1 MNDNN
6 NNAQLMHEMGKIA
19 GKLDTLAD
27 AVNDNIGSLRQD
39 IQQVRSEMIR
49 IHTVQS
55 ASLQQLRDDLTK
67 MIEQSEERTAARL
80 EDTNRRVDRLE
91 EEDKR
96 VIAKLAGLTAAG
108 GGVGS
113 ALTLVAT
120 EILKRV
126 M

>member
-1 MNDNN
+1 MNNENN
-6 NNAQLMHEMGKIA
+6 SQLMHEMGKIA

-27 AVNDNIGSLRQD
+27 AVNDNIGNLRHD

-49 IHTVQS
+49 IHSEQS
-55 ASLQQLRDDLTK
+55 ARMQQLRDDLTK
-67 MIEQSEERTAARL
+67 MIEQSEERMAARL
-80 EDTNRRVDRLE
+80 DDTSRRVDRLE

-96 VIAKLAGLTAAG
+96 VISKLAGLTAAG
-108 GGVGS
+108 GGIGS

-126 M
+126 L

>member
-1 MNDNN
+1 MDNN
-6 NNAQLMHEMGKIA
+6 SQLMHEMGKIA
-19 GKLDTLAD
+19 GKLAD

-39 IQQVRSEMIR
+39 VQNVRSEMIR
-49 IHTVQS
+49 IHTAQS

-108 GGVGS
+108 GGIGS